1 MCAVSGKP
9 GNLTLLFLVSVS
21 IFGLLLSI
29 VFAVYPPKLEDNF
42 AFRNI
47 AVGSA
52 FAAVCVLGI
61 LAVLYPNPCSRILN
75 FGKRYGHASSSRRG
89 HESALR
95 GHHPTCKG
103 YSKHVLRIGDKRFC
117 ATCSGLSVGAIVVLA
132 GIGAYFFGNLRIGEN
147 PLMLVSAGAAGLVLG
162 LFYPT
167 VAPSFGNGF
176 TRFFAGILFAVG
188 SFLILVAM
196 EEAAANTSIDL
207 FFVVLSVL
215 WILTRIS
222 VSQWE
227 HQRTCSHCPS
237 VSCTVK
243 KEKMR

>member
-1 MCAVSGKP
+1 MCAVSSKP
-9 GNLTLLFLVSVS
+9 CNLTLLFLVSVS

-29 VFAVYPPKLEDNF
+29 VFAVYPPKLEDDF
-42 AFRNI
+42 AFRNL

-61 LAVLYPNPCSRILN
+61 FAVFYPNPCSRILN
-75 FGKRYGHASSSRRG
+75 FEKRDGYAAGSRRG

-95 GHHPTCKG
+95 GHHPTCEG
-103 YSKHVLRIGDKRFC
+103 YSTHVLCIGNKRFC
-117 ATCSGLSVGAIVVLA
+117 ATCSGLLVGAIVVLI

-147 PLMLVSAGAAGLVLG
+147 PFTLVSMGAVGLVLG
-162 LFYPT
+162 LFYPSVT
-167 VAPSFGNGF
+167 PRFGNGF

-188 SFLILVAM
+188 SFLILVGI
-196 EEAAANTSIDL
+196 EEATANTSIDL
-207 FFVVLSVL
+207 FFVALSVL

-222 VSQWE
+222 LSQWE
-227 HQRTCSHCPS
+227 HQRTCSHCS
-237 VSCTVK
+237 LVSCTIK